1 MKTPE
6 QKATAK
12 AVSIIEVLASFGH
25 KPAEKVGNQLVYFSP
40 FRDERTA
47 SFFVHPKK
55 NVFKDFGGDGGDVI
69 RLVMYLK
76 NVGYPQAVDY
86 LLAFDGSGVELPEL
100 AKQAAKEHKRKHK
113 LELISIDTLRDE
125 KLIAYGKSRGIDTD
139 ILVAYCHEVTY
150 KNNGRVYKSLGFKN
164 QSNGFE
170 LRYNNFQSCLA
181 AKDISIPIENP
192 HNSRAAIFE
201 GFFDFLSHCQIL
213 RSKDTIFV
221 YDEII
226 VLNTLT
232 MLSKVDFAKYAILH
246 LYLDNDESGKRAAE
260 KIKKTHNL
268 KTVVDRSVLYQ
279 NYKDLNEFLIATK
292 KYY

>member
-12 AVSIIEVLASFGH
+12 QVSIVEVLASFGH

-47 SFFVHPKK
+47 SFFVNPKK
-55 NVFKDFGGDGGDVI
+55 NVFKDFASDGGDVI

-100 AKQAAKEHKRKHK
+100 AKQAAKEHKPKHK

-125 KLIAYGKSRGIDTD
+125 KLIKYGNSRGIDTD
-139 ILVAYCHEVTY
+139 ILIAYCHEVTY

-164 QSNGFE
+164 LSNGFE
-170 LRYNNFQSCLA
+170 LRYNNFQSCLGV
-181 AKDISIPIENP
+181 KDISIPVENY
-192 HNSRAAIFE
+192 NSRAAIFE
-201 GFFDFLSHCQIL
+201 GFFDFLSYCQNLKKSDHPFI
-213 RSKDTIFV
+213 
-221 YDEII
+221 YDEVI
-226 VLNTLT
+226 VLNSLS
-232 MLSKVDFAKYAILH
+232 MLSKVDFSKYAILH
-246 LYLDNDESGKRAAE
+246 LYLDNDKSGKEAAE
-260 KIKKTHNL
+260 KIKKTYNL
-268 KTVVDRSVLYQ
+268 KTVVDRSVLYH

-292 KYY
+292 KDY

>member
-12 AVSIIEVLASFGH
+12 AVSIIEVLAKFGH
-25 KPAEKVGNQLVYFSP
+25 TPAEKVGNQLVYFSP

-47 SFFVHPKK
+47 SFFVNPKM
-55 NVFKDFGGDGGDVI
+55 NVFKDFGGDGGDSI

-100 AKQAAKEHKRKHK
+100 AKQAAKEHKPKHK

-125 KLIAYGKSRGIDTD
+125 KLIAYGRSRGIETD

-150 KNNGRVYKSLGFKN
+150 KNNDRVYKSLGFKN
-164 QSNGFE
+164 LSNGFE

-181 AKDISIPIENP
+181 AKDISIPVEN
-192 HNSRAAIFE
+192 NNNRAAIFE
-201 GFFDFLSHCQIL
+201 GFFDFLSYCQML
-213 RSKDTIFV
+213 RRRDEIFI

-226 VLNTLT
+226 VLNTLS
-232 MLSKVDFAKYAILH
+232 MLPKVDFSKYAILH

-279 NYKDLNEFLIATK
+279 NYKDLNEFLITTK
-292 KYY
+292 KDY